1 MLIDGSLD
9 INMEELNES
18 TDVIHEPM
26 IIIPGE
32 HTYCLPNNATPCYA
46 YQDKSNLVKAL
57 VSKISKLT
65 LENKQLKHRAI
76 MKTSTFTWR
85 KIKTYANMKFYTGIN
100 TIVLFN
106 EIFRLIPLLS
116 DIVYW
121 NGPQHAKKFSSV
133 HAKPGIKDV
142 ILLRK

>member
-1 MLIDGSLD
+1 MKHRSITKTTTINLVKNKKPMLIDGSLD

-57 VSKISKLT
+57 VSKIS
-65 LENKQLKHRAI
+65 
-76 MKTSTFTWR
+76 SW
-85 KIKTYANMKFYTGIN
+85 KIN
-100 TIVLFN
+100 
-106 EIFRLIPLLS
+106 S
-116 DIVYW
+116 
-121 NGPQHAKKFSSV
+121 
-133 HAKPGIKDV
+133 
-142 ILLRK
+142 